1 MIYYK
6 ITITVPWRREERKV
20 ISMKK
25 ILSLVVIIIG
35 FLLVTFFGLGPV
47 LMADGSR
54 IERLLTFVVVLLLY
68 LLLGFAFKYI
78 KKL

>member
-1 MIYYK
+1 MEK
-6 ITITVPWRREERKV
+6 GRKKGDLYEKNPKSCGYNYRV
-20 ISMKK
+20 SF
-25 ILSLVVIIIG
+25 G
-35 FLLVTFFGLGPV
+35 YFFGLGPV